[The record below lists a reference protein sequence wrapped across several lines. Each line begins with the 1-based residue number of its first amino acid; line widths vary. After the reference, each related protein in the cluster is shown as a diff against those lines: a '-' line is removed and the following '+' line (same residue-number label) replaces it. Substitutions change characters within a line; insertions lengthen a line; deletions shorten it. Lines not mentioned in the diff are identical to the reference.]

1 MSEDPAVIGERKQV
15 VDDCLKALDRGL
27 GGNPGL
33 RSVMRDKGLDAHW
46 SPGHL
51 TNVYWR

>member
-33 RSVMRDKGLDAHW
+33 RSVTRDKGLDAHW